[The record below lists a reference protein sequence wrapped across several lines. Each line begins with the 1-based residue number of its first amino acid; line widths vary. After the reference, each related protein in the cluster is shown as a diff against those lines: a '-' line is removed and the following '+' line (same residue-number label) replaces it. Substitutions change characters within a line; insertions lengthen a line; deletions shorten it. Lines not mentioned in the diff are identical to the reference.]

1 MTILTKSLLVV
12 SVTGFVVGSIIDF
25 DIFKV
30 NPSWTVV
37 LPFGAVSLGLFL
49 ISLAL
54 EKEAA
59 KFDVDEAKG
68 WQLIPITPAV
78 PALMPIP
85 LIQLLP
91 SEKLGH

>member
-1 MTILTKSLLVV
+1 MTTLTKSLLAV
-12 SVTGFVVGSIIDF
+12 SVTGFVAGSILDF
-25 DIFKV
+25 GVFKV

-59 KFDVDEAKG
+59 KFDLEEAKG
-68 WQLIPITPAV
+68 WQLVPVTPAI
-78 PALMPIP
+78 PSPIPIP
-85 LIQLLP
+85 LVRLLP
-91 SEKLGH
+91 SEKFGH